1 MEDNKKHKIL
11 NLYDYLQTE
20 NCMLYYDINDISL
33 IVFMI
38 YYFKNSNLRN
48 HKS

>member
-20 NCMLYYDINDISL
+20 NCMLYYDINDK
-33 IVFMI
+33 FNRFYDMI
-38 YYFKNSNLRN
+38 F
-48 HKS
+48 